1 MAISN
6 QTTDKVKECVDI
18 EEVVNDY
25 VSLKK
30 KGQNLWAC
38 CPFHQEKTP
47 SFSVSP
53 AKQIYKCFGCGK
65 AGDPIQFIMDIEG
78 IGFTEAI
85 RHLAQKYGIEIE
97 EEASQDPAD
106 IQAYNERESLFIA
119 LNFAKT
125 FFQENLKTEEGQSI
139 GLSYYKERGFD
150 PVTIEKFDLGY
161 ALDSWDQLLVQAQ
174 KSGYEVENLL
184 KAGLVLERENSPG
197 HYYDRFRG
205 RVIFPIHNLSG
216 KPIAFGARIL
226 TQDKKQ
232 PKYINSPE
240 TAIYHKSDV
249 LYGIYQAKQ
258 AIRQEGNCYLVEGY
272 TDVISMHMAGIE
284 NVVASSGTSL
294 TASQIK
300 LIKRFSDQVTVL
312 YDGDDAGI
320 KASLRGIDMLLEG
333 GLNVKAVVFPTGE
346 DPDSFARKSGK
357 AGFQNFL
364 KEEEKDFIH
373 FKIDLFAN
381 EAANDPIKKAEAIRQ
396 VVLSISKIPDPIIRS
411 VYAKE
416 SARLLAME
424 EDILLRELN
433 RQLLK
438 QEQKPGSQAAAPPP
452 VEELLPDSPA
462 EEKDKLQ
469 PKNIKEERELIRILI
484 NYGFEKVSD
493 EMHVCE
499 YLLEEIKELQFDT
512 PVFQK
517 LLLHYKKALIQGIL
531 PKFDYFLNTRDGE
544 VKKEVIDM
552 IAESREISLNW
563 EIKHQIFTKRESDDL
578 SDTSYRI
585 SLKLKSAYLKKM
597 RLEVQEKIKDASESE
612 LNELLPVYMEIT
624 QLKTKI
630 DQELGNVIPSR
641 N

>member
-6 QTTDKVKECVDI
+6 QTTDKVKERVDI

-139 GLSYYKERGFD
+139 GLSYFKERGFD